1 MRLADGPGVECEIEI
16 AAAPEQVWKVV
27 SDIATSA
34 RYSPELQEVEWL
46 DGAREPAVGVCF
58 SGRNHNEHI
67 GEWRTVSRITVLEE
81 PHAYAWEVVRHSD
94 RDGEALARWTYT
106 LEPVAGGAA
115 TRLRHGMRIG
125 PGRGP
130 LNDFVEK
137 HPEREE
143 QIIDGRL
150 ALLRTGI
157 EATLAGVKAEVE
169 A

>member
-1 MRLADGPGVECEIEI
+1 MRFSDGPGVECEIEI

-27 SDIATSA
+27 TDITTSA
-34 RYSPELQEVEWL
+34 KYSPELQEVEWL
-46 DGAREPAVGVCF
+46 DGASGPAVGARF
-58 SGRNHNEHI
+58 SGRNRNERI
-67 GEWRTVSRITVLEE
+67 GEWRTVSRITALEE
-81 PHAYAWEVVRHSD
+81 PRTFTWEVVRHSNPD
-94 RDGEALARWTYT
+94 EEALALWAYT
-106 LEPVAGGAA
+106 LEPVADGTA

-130 LNDFVEK
+130 LQDFVEK

-143 QIIDGRL
+143 QIIEGRL

-157 EATLAGVKAEVE
+157 EATLAGVKAEVG